1 VTSGA
6 RTPTTLEE
14 RVIGG
19 HRRYKLLGVMRTSP
33 DSCRKFEAKKS
44 AVHKLLKNGEVT
56 TGLSLEERWK
66 ETRVEILLV
75 GNCRLHYRSR
85 QGK

>member
-19 HRRYKLLGVMRTSP
+19 HRRYKLLGVRAASP
-33 DSCRKFEAKKS
+33 ERCRKFEAEKS
-44 AVHKLLKNGEVT
+44 AVHKFLKNGEVT
-56 TGLSLEERWK
+56 TGLPLEEW
-66 ETRVEILLV
+66 
-75 GNCRLHYRSR
+75 
-85 QGK
+85 